1 MVSVNVH
8 CQLAVDSCTL
18 PRQVCPDSAKVQLN
32 NGILARRTAD
42 WGAALAH
49 FERAKQIEP
58 TYCEPDF
65 WSGLTLLNANRSVR
79 QCQTL
84 MMCLD

>member
-1 MVSVNVH
+1 M
-8 CQLAVDSCTL
+8 

-49 FERAKQIEP
+49 FRRAKEIEP
-58 TYCEPDF
+58 TYCEPDY
-65 WSGLTLLNANRSVR
+65 WAGLSLLNANRSAPSLVHHAE
-79 QCQTL
+79 TYA
-84 MMCLD
+84 